1 MIVWVWLTFAFGAIA
16 LALVLFPHWRQAIS
30 VRLSAHSHRAARV
43 RKQWSHVSH
52 QVGRDVAT
60 RTAQTAMGVGQQARD
75 QWRWIVLTLVCLLVP
90 ALVAWWW
97 SQSGGQDLDGFDDR
111 IEPRN
116 HQVAQLLKGEHLVPP
131 PPLPPDVFAAAEV
144 ELVRPMLATAD
155 RRWDQMDDE
164 FVQRLL
170 LVFKIMRDEHGYDMA
185 LLEGYRSP
193 ERQNML
199 AAKGT
204 HVTQAKAWQSYHQ
217 YGLAAD
223 CAFVRAGKLVISE
236 KDAWAQRG
244 YELYG
249 QVAEQVG
256 LTWGGRWQMLD
267 LGHVEWRR
275 PGARTVRQ

>member
-1 MIVWVWLTFAFGAIA
+1 MFALGT
-16 LALVLFPHWRQAIS
+16 LAAAWFVFPQWRQPFANR
-30 VRLSAHSHRAARV
+30 VAAHGRRALHGPV
-43 RKQWSHVSH
+43 QWTEAA
-52 QVGRDVAT
+52 QQLGRGAAS
-60 RTAQTAMGVGQQARD
+60 RTVQQATQWGGQARS
-75 QWRWIVLTLVCLLVP
+75 QWRWIVLTLALLLLP
-90 ALVAWWW
+90 AAGAWWW
-97 SQSGGQDLDGFDDR
+97 AWHGGRSLDAFDDR
-111 IEPRN
+111 IEPGNR
-116 HQVAQLLKGEHLVPP
+116 QVAHLLEGEHLVPP
-131 PPLPPDVFAAAEV
+131 PPLPPDVFATAEV
-144 ELVRPMLATAD
+144 EQARPLLASAD
-155 RRWDQMDDE
+155 RRWDQMDAE

-193 ERQNML
+193 ERQDML
-199 AAKGT
+199 AAKGG

-223 CAFVRAGKLVISE
+223 CAFIRAGKLVITE
-236 KDAWAQRG
+236 KDPWAQRG

-275 PGARTVRQ
+275 AGARQGAPR

>member
-1 MIVWVWLTFAFGAIA
+1 MIVWVWLTFAFGALA
-16 LALVLFPHWRQAIS
+16 LALAVFPHWRQAIS
-30 VRLSAHSHRAARV
+30 TRLSAQRNRAQHASQ
-43 RKQWSHVSH
+43 QWAHAT
-52 QVGRDVAT
+52 QQAGRQMAS
-60 RTAQTAMGVGQQARD
+60 RTAQTATGVGQQARN
-75 QWRWIVLTLVCLLVP
+75 QWRWIALTLACLLVP
-90 ALVAWWW
+90 ALMAWWW
-97 SQSGGQDLDGFDDR
+97 SQHGGRDLDGFDDR
-111 IEPRN
+111 IAAGN
-116 HQVAQLLKGEHLVPP
+116 QHVAQLLRGEHLVPP

-144 ELVRPMLATAD
+144 EMVRPMLSTAD
-155 RRWDQMDDE
+155 RHWDQMDDE

-193 ERQNML
+193 ERQTML
-199 AAKGT
+199 AAKGS

-223 CAFVRAGKLVISE
+223 CAFVRSGKLVISE
-236 KDAWAQRG
+236 KDPWAQRG

-249 QVAEQVG
+249 QVAEQFG

-275 PGARTVRQ
+275 PGARAVHQ